1 MSDDVINGQSVY
13 LTDNDLQI
21 FIEVDEI
28 LKQAVTIGDPR
39 IATQF
44 GYQLYK
50 GSRLQGVALAKLL
63 HGLQDRWDI
72 FEVSGIQDDFYSVML
87 SEIGTAESTTR
98 RYVNMWDSIF
108 MNPNISDDAKKELL
122 GKPMKTLLLLP
133 GLAHDEIEGKVSVD
147 WSRVANME
155 GQTEVRE
162 YVRDIRGIAT
172 SSSTAVYTQLEVRTG
187 RMIARR
193 DGEEPVVFGLL
204 NMDKMVDEKVKI
216 AIERIIRGI
225 GMQEI

>member
-13 LTDNDLQI
+13 LTDKDLQI
-21 FIEVDEI
+21 FTEVDEI
-28 LKQAVTIGDPR
+28 LKQAVTVGDPR

-133 GLAHDEIEGKVSVD
+133 GLAHDEIEGKVTVD
-147 WSRVANME
+147 WNRVADME

-193 DGEEPVVFGLL
+193 NGEEPVIFGLL
-204 NMDKMVDEKVKI
+204 NMDKMEDEKVKI

>member
-1 MSDDVINGQSVY
+1 MSDDIVNGQDVY
-13 LTDNDLQI
+13 LTDKDLQI
-21 FIEVDEI
+21 FIEVDEV

-87 SEIGTAESTTR
+87 SEVGTAESTTR

-108 MNPNISDDAKKELL
+108 MNPNVSDVAKKELL

-133 GLAHDEIEGKVSVD
+133 GLAHDEIEGKVMVD
-147 WSRVANME
+147 WDKVANMG

-162 YVRDIRGIAT
+162 YVRDLRGMAT
-172 SSSTAVYTQLEVRTG
+172 SSSTAVYIQIEVRTG
-187 RMIARR
+187 RIIACRS
-193 DGEEPVVFGLL
+193 GEEPIIFGLL
-204 NMDKMVDEKVKI
+204 NMDKAEDEKVKI
-216 AIERIIRGI
+216 AIERIIRST